1 MKRFAS
7 LLVLTFALLL
17 TAGCVTSPAVGQDR
31 AVTPWDKASTLQQS
45 DIAAKGWQ
53 HRTFPGKKPN
63 QFSHRVLDGRVAM
76 AVRSNAAA
84 SVLHKTVNLESGQL
98 GTLRFSWRKAALI
111 ADADMSLREKD
122 DALRLVLAFDGDR
135 TRLSARDHMMS
146 ELARTLTGEE
156 MPYATLMYVWSNQRE
171 VGSVV
176 ANPRTDRIRKLVVE
190 SGQGRLGQW
199 LDYERDIRADYRRV
213 FGEEP
218 GRLLAVGLMTDTDN
232 TRSSVQT
239 WYGPVSFEPSPTAG
253 AVKLAP

>member
-1 MKRFAS
+1 MDKRKLSPTPHPFLAPMKRIAS
-7 LLVLTFALLL
+7 LLALVLNLLL
-17 TAGCVTSPAVGQDR
+17 MAGCATLPADGQER

-45 DIAAKGWQ
+45 DSASTADAAGIAVKAWQ

-76 AVRSNAAA
+76 AIRSNAAA
-84 SVLHKTVNLESGQL
+84 SVLHKAVNLESEQL

-156 MPYATLMYVWSNQRE
+156 MPYATLMYV
-171 VGSVV
+171 
-176 ANPRTDRIRKLVVE
+176 
-190 SGQGRLGQW
+190 
-199 LDYERDIRADYRRV
+199 
-213 FGEEP
+213 
-218 GRLLAVGLMTDTDN
+218 
-232 TRSSVQT
+232 
-239 WYGPVSFEPSPTAG
+239 
-253 AVKLAP
+253 